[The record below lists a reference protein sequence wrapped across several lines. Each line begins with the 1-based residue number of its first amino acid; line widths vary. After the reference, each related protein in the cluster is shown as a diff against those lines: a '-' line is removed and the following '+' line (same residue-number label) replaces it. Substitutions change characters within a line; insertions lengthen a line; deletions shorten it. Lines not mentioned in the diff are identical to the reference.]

1 MTQLTFG
8 IARDFTTRTN
18 LILLFEKLKGPD
30 KRDQRLL
37 VSSERHWQTGIN
49 EVAEVPGRQS
59 WLKFLLPKLGKLAQE
74 CTVQLGCAVI
84 VFNKILVSFHVK

>member
-1 MTQLTFG
+1 MFG
-8 IARDFTTRTN
+8 IARDFTPRTN
-18 LILLFEKLKGPD
+18 LILLFEKLKGLD

-59 WLKFLLPKLGKLAQE
+59 WL
-74 CTVQLGCAVI
+74 
-84 VFNKILVSFHVK
+84 